1 LKEFATGFNQ
11 IMKVSISARQLEI
24 LRKAVYGL
32 SPYEIANQLMI
43 QERDVEKALKDVF
56 KSTHSKEP
64 LQAMQNLAKNGFQ
77 ISE

>member
-1 LKEFATGFNQ
+1 
-11 IMKVSISARQLEI
+11 MKVSISARQLEI

-32 SPYEIANQLMI
+32 SAYEIANQLMI

-56 KSTHSKEP
+56 KSTQSKEP